1 MNGTSTKKSNITHPN
16 ILLIVM
22 DATRAKNFSLYGYHR
37 PTTPNLERFA
47 ERCVVYDKA
56 ISAGCWSL
64 PGHASIF
71 TGLHPATHRAND
83 QTQFLVPE
91 YPTMAELLR
100 SHGYQT
106 VALCHKRD
114 VGPITGLDRGF
125 DWFNPLSNSSA
136 IRRLNRR
143 KNNAIAKMMGTR
155 DKGAIYTNQKI
166 YKLLPQLQAEG
177 RPFLMFVS
185 YLESHIP
192 YRPPKKFNRYLPDGI
207 STNQVS
213 QVNQD
218 RWKYMVGETPMS
230 EQDFDILKALYDGAI
245 TYGDTRINEILSWL
259 DQQGVLDNI
268 MIIITADHGENLGEH
283 QLMAH
288 GYCLYD
294 TVIHVPL
301 IIHYPD
307 SIAAP
312 GRVEHQVQTVDL
324 LPTILTMLGDTSS
337 ENFRS
342 LQCYD
347 LLSSTRHEFTISEQ
361 AHPDLSQFNERFPGA
376 DVSKYDRALKMIRT
390 DRYKYIRTSDGN
402 HELYDL
408 QADPDELCTI
418 IEEQQNIAG
427 DLDLRLRGWR
437 ESIGA
442 SNQEM

>member
-1 MNGTSTKKSNITHPN
+1 MNVLPTKKSDEKYPN
-16 ILLIVM
+16 ILLVVM
-22 DATRAKNFSLYGYHR
+22 DATRAKNFSLYGHNR
-37 PTTPNLERFA
+37 PTTPNIERFA

-71 TGLHPATHRAND
+71 TGLHPATHKAND
-83 QTQFLVPE
+83 QTQYLVPE
-91 YPTMAELLR
+91 HPTMAEVLR
-100 SHGYQT
+100 TFGYQT
-106 VALCHKRD
+106 IALCHKRD

-125 DWFNPLSNSSA
+125 DKFNPLSSTNTLK
-136 IRRLNRR
+136 RLNRR
-143 KNNAIAKMMGTR
+143 KDNAIARMMGTR
-155 DKGAIYTNQKI
+155 DKGAVYTNQKI

-177 RPFLMFVS
+177 RPFFMFVS

-207 STNQVS
+207 SPSQVS

-218 RWKYMVGETPMS
+218 RWKYMVGEAEMS
-230 EQDFDILKALYDGAI
+230 EQDFDILAALYDGAI
-245 TYGDTRINEILSWL
+245 TYGDSRINEMLTWL
-259 DQQGVLDNI
+259 DQQGMLDDM

-307 SIAAP
+307 SLVTP

-337 ENFRS
+337 ELFRS
-342 LQCYD
+342 MQGYD
-347 LLSSTRHEFTISEQ
+347 LLSSNRREFTIAEQ
-361 AHPDLSQFNERFPGA
+361 AHPDLSQFNERFPEA

-390 DRYKYIRTSDGN
+390 DNYKYIWASDGN
-402 HELYDL
+402 QELYDL
-408 QADPDELCTI
+408 QADPDELSNI
-418 IEEQQNIAG
+418 IKDHQNIAD
-427 DLDLRLRGWR
+427 DLKSRLKDWQ
-437 ESIGA
+437 ESVGA
-442 SNQEM
+442 